1 MRRGRAAR
9 PSRFSLEPDP
19 IRVQQSKQRV
29 LLASIYDRIEHA
41 YGRVRVTLVARA
53 GGITAQHRACV
64 FALFAE
70 EQGVQPIL
78 NTLHTLLS

>member
-1 MRRGRAAR
+1 MVSQGAVA
-9 PSRFSLEPDP
+9 LAL
-19 IRVQQSKQRV
+19 